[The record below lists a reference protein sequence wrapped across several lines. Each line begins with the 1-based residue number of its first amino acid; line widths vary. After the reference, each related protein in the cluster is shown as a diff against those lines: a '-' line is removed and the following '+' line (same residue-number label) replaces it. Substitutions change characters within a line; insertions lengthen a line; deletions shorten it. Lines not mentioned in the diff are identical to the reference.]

1 MPRTKESAPEIRHRD
16 TEIGH
21 RIRAQR
27 LICRMSQTELANAL
41 GVTFQ
46 QVQKYEKGVSRVGAG
61 RLARI
66 ADTLEVPISFFE
78 STPRPRPRKRSVKR
92 GRGEEHVITVPGGEL
107 RVAVTLN
114 PAANAFLKRSMAA
127 LLRIA
132 RTDREDKLNE
142 AMTAPTDVGAVARA
156 LSNSEVIGAG
166 VTELDPLAPLIAR
179 GVEDKQNLIREAGGL
194 LSASEVA
201 KARGITPQAVY
212 KQRRARKLLS
222 VTHGGE
228 EKFPA
233 VQFTKD
239 GEPIPGLPV
248 VLQTVGL
255 AGPWGTLDFLLTP
268 DDELDGLSP
277 VEALKKYPEK
287 LEQVVRL
294 ARVQGEHGAG

>member
-1 MPRTKESAPEIRHRD
+1 M
-16 TEIGH
+16 
-21 RIRAQR
+21 
-27 LICRMSQTELANAL
+27 
-41 GVTFQ
+41 
-46 QVQKYEKGVSRVGAG
+46 
-61 RLARI
+61 
-66 ADTLEVPISFFE
+66 
-78 STPRPRPRKRSVKR
+78 
-92 GRGEEHVITVPGGEL
+92 
-107 RVAVTLN
+107 
-114 PAANAFLKRSMAA
+114 
-127 LLRIA
+127 
-132 RTDREDKLNE
+132 
-142 AMTAPTDVGAVARA
+142 
-156 LSNSEVIGAG
+156 
-166 VTELDPLAPLIAR
+166 
-179 GVEDKQNLIREAGGL
+179 